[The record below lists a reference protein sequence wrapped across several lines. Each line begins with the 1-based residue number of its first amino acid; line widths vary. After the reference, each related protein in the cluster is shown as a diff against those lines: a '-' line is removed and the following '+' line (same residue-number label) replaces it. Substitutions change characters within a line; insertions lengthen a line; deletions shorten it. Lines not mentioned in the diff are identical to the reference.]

1 MLDWDI
7 VWRALLLSVVFLADV
22 VVFFDLAKEEWRDLR
37 GQRPASKPRSPVTT
51 RGLRVFRKSPSPR

>member
-37 GQRPASKPRSPVTT
+37 AQRPASKPRRAGAQGIS
-51 RGLRVFRKSPSPR
+51 